1 MLGLGGLGHFKGHK
15 QRRNQRKD
23 KASDKFDKKSLLNKR
38 YGKKLEFNAPNL
50 RASELERLKS
60 GIRSNLKKDRLK
72 DYLLFFILFLIL
84 FSSFYYFMN

>member
-1 MLGLGGLGHFKGHK
+1 MFGGAGHQLFKEIAN
-15 QRRNQRKD
+15 RRRDRKD
-23 KASDKFDKKSLLNKR
+23 KASSKFDKKKLLNKR
-38 YGKKLEFNAPNL
+38 HGKKLEFNSPNL
-50 RASELERLKS
+50 RTSELERLKA

>member
-1 MLGLGGLGHFKGHK
+1 MLAGQNLNKEVVK
-15 QRRNQRKD
+15 RRNERKN
-23 KASDKFDKKSLLNKR
+23 KSSGKFDKKKLLNKR
-38 YGKKLEFNAPNL
+38 YGKKLEFNSPNI
-50 RASELERLKS
+50 RASELERLKE